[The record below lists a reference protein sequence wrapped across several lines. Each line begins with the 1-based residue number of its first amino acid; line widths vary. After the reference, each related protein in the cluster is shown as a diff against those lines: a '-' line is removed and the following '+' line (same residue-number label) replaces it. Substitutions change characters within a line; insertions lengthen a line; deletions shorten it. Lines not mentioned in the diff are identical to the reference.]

1 MDREILLRQ
10 LVQAEQDAA
19 AKAKKTAAGVTGS
32 VGQQKKDKSIK
43 GSVSDVVKSPRSQVA
58 RPAPIKARQQG
69 SILKLSPKASF
80 YVSRMTAAARYS
92 RAHGTRGQRSPSD
105 SLAFGPPG
113 QKDDGLRID
122 LARFPL
128 RQSPMSLMTRGRGMG
143 VSERMDLTH
152 GQV

>member
-43 GSVSDVVKSPRSQVA
+43 GSVSDAVKMA
-58 RPAPIKARQQG
+58 RPAPIKARQPG

-92 RAHGTRGQRSPSD
+92 RRSWDPRPTKSI
-105 SLAFGPPG
+105 
-113 QKDDGLRID
+113 GLTCIWTSR
-122 LARFPL
+122 
-128 RQSPMSLMTRGRGMG
+128 T
-143 VSERMDLTH
+143 ERRRSANRPCTTSRP
-152 GQV
+152 